1 MNRRIFIEK
10 PMVPAVLLAVLML
23 LCFTSETFVVSC
35 IATAFLV
42 ICLYFRKSIQIAVMD
57 MFVIAVLLWEI
68 VITVFVSGAGN
79 AGFLSKQYFFTVYYF
94 ILRLVLTDRAV
105 TGNFLLLTSVIVTI
119 ISFICIVSFGMFRE
133 KVLSSGFESLYDF
146 KYLYRPFGEL
156 NNVWASIF
164 LSLTGLVVSGAFFLD
179 GKKRCFLLIPF
190 VALVYCLLVSFSRGV
205 YISVM
210 LLLTI
215 LFGFVVTSKIKVL
228 KKCLYVAGLF
238 TVCLLLSLPNEN
250 DVLRTIK
257 MTETVSQQR
266 SLDYRIDA
274 FSYLLPAMKK
284 SPVTGV
290 GSGRYSMAVNEFIYE
305 NDVASITDFAPNI
318 VSQLLLEKGI
328 VGTLLWLL
336 IYAASF
342 LGTVK
347 FIHKGCNSRLQLFIF
362 MFLTVLLVREMT
374 FPALLGDEKMLAAL
388 AVLLALSQ
396 NNSDEKLCCV
406 SGRKKWFVSLFVL
419 LLFVAV
425 FLFRQAFVNNGRHLR
440 AFAENM
446 KNGDYIEALEDADRT
461 ICLQAIS
468 LLKAFAAW
476 HLFRESDKKEY
487 LALAAEQI
495 EEARRLN
502 PYDMQLVAFDAVV
515 RYYMGDREESRSIL
529 ESLAIRYP
537 GNSGYSL
544 LNANLMYMSGHRENA
559 AKYFTNAIMS
569 APSILESDAWKRFG
583 ENDKEIR
590 DEILDGVRIS
600 VRNIPSDP
608 ISLSKYGKLCYL
620 VGDNVTAKRYLKTAV
635 VSLPNLETPWVYLAR
650 IAKDEGDGQEYLAL
664 MKRLSLWGYTQD
676 SLVTANWDYDGDY
689 VKNIIAPDYS
699 RYCLKLEIW
708 YKLFLYGNI
717 VNFNID

>member
-10 PMVPAVLLAVLML
+10 PMVPAVVLAALML

-35 IATAFLV
+35 IATAFLG

-119 ISFICIVSFGMFRE
+119 LSFICIVSFGMFRE
-133 KVLSSGFESLYDF
+133 KVLSSGFENLYDF

-164 LSLTGLVVSGAFFLD
+164 LSLTGLVVSGAFFLE
-179 GKKRCFLLIPF
+179 GKKRCFLLISF
-190 VALVYCLLVSFSRGV
+190 VALLYCLLVSFSRGV

-215 LFGFVVTSKIKVL
+215 LFGFVITSKIKVL
-228 KKCLYVAGLF
+228 KKCFYVAGLF

-266 SLDYRIDA
+266 SLDYRLDA

-290 GSGRYSMAVNEFIYE
+290 GSGRYSMAVNEFVYE
-305 NDVASITDFAPNI
+305 NGITSITNFAPNI

-347 FIHKGCNSRLQLFIF
+347 SIHKGCNSRLQLFIF

-388 AVLLALSQ
+388 AVFLALSQ
-396 NNSDEKLCCV
+396 NNSNRELCCV
-406 SGRKKWFVSLFVL
+406 EGWKKWFVSLFVL
-419 LLFVAV
+419 LPFVAV
-425 FLFRQAFVNNGRHLR
+425 LVSRQAFVNNGGHLR
-440 AFAENM
+440 AFEENM
-446 KNGDYIEALEDADRT
+446 REGEYVNALEDIDRT
-461 ICLQAIS
+461 VGLHAVP
-468 LLKAFAAW
+468 LLKAVVGW
-476 HLFRESDKKEY
+476 RQFRESGEMVYLESASVNLENAKE
-487 LALAAEQI
+487 I
-495 EEARRLN
+495 N
-502 PYDMQLVAFDAVV
+502 PYDVQIVAFDAVV
-515 RYYMGDREESRSIL
+515 KNYMGNKDDAGKIL
-529 ESLAIRYP
+529 EELAVRYP
-537 GNSGYSL
+537 GNTGYNIL
-544 LNANLMYMSGHRENA
+544 IANFMYLNNQREQSVR
-559 AKYFTNAIMS
+559 YFANAILAS
-569 APSILESDAWKRFG
+569 PSILESDAWRKFV
-583 ENDKEIR
+583 ENDADMK
-590 DEILDGVRIS
+590 DWILDEVVDCVRDM
-600 VRNIPSDP
+600 PSDP
-608 ISLSKYGKLCYL
+608 IRLSKYGKLCYL
-620 VGDNVTAKRYLKTAV
+620 VGDNPTAEKYLVAASE
-635 VSLPNLETPWVYLAR
+635 SLPNLLTPWVYRAK
-650 IAKDEGDGQEYLAL
+650 IANEENDSQEYSAL
-664 MKRLSLWGYTQD
+664 MKKLLLWGNGKD
-676 SLVTANWDYDGDY
+676 KLVTEQRCYASGYN
-689 VKNIIAPDYS
+689 NNMLAPDYS
-699 RYCLKLEIW
+699 QYCLKLEMW
-708 YKLFLYGNI
+708 YELFLYGNI

>member
-10 PMVPAVLLAVLML
+10 PMVPAVVLAALML

-35 IATAFLV
+35 IATAFLG
-42 ICLYFRKSIQIAVMD
+42 ICLYFRKSIRIAVMD

-133 KVLSSGFESLYDF
+133 KVFSSGFESLYDF

-164 LSLTGLVVSGAFFLD
+164 LSLTGLIISGVFFLD

-205 YISVM
+205 YIAVM

-238 TVCLLLSLPNEN
+238 TVCLLLSLPNGN

-284 SPVTGV
+284 SPVIGV

-328 VGTLLWLL
+328 VGTLLWSL
-336 IYAASF
+336 IYITCFALS
-342 LGTVK
+342 LRCRSKDCDG
-347 FIHKGCNSRLQLFIF
+347 RLQLFIF

-374 FPALLGDEKMLAAL
+374 FP
-388 AVLLALSQ
+388 
-396 NNSDEKLCCV
+396 
-406 SGRKKWFVSLFVL
+406 
-419 LLFVAV
+419 
-425 FLFRQAFVNNGRHLR
+425 
-440 AFAENM
+440 
-446 KNGDYIEALEDADRT
+446 T
-461 ICLQAIS
+461 
-468 LLKAFAAW
+468 
-476 HLFRESDKKEY
+476 
-487 LALAAEQI
+487 
-495 EEARRLN
+495 
-502 PYDMQLVAFDAVV
+502 
-515 RYYMGDREESRSIL
+515 
-529 ESLAIRYP
+529 
-537 GNSGYSL
+537 
-544 LNANLMYMSGHRENA
+544 
-559 AKYFTNAIMS
+559 
-569 APSILESDAWKRFG
+569 
-583 ENDKEIR
+583 
-590 DEILDGVRIS
+590 
-600 VRNIPSDP
+600 
-608 ISLSKYGKLCYL
+608 
-620 VGDNVTAKRYLKTAV
+620 
-635 VSLPNLETPWVYLAR
+635 
-650 IAKDEGDGQEYLAL
+650 
-664 MKRLSLWGYTQD
+664 
-676 SLVTANWDYDGDY
+676 
-689 VKNIIAPDYS
+689 
-699 RYCLKLEIW
+699 
-708 YKLFLYGNI
+708 
-717 VNFNID
+717 